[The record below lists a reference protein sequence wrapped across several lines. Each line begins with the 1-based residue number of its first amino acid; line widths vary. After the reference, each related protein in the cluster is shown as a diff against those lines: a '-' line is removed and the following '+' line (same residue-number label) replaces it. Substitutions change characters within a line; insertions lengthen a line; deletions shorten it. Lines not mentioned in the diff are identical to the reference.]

1 MQAILAGRKTQTR
14 RVIKPQPNP
23 IEPNRWFDRQ
33 GPENYWVSWDE
44 RQPAPP
50 SKQVWI
56 KSPYG
61 RPGDRLY
68 VRETWRTWA
77 GHDELRPSELDSYGP
92 CQYKADMAVYN
103 GHRDWGRWRSS
114 IHMPE
119 WASRIWLRMT
129 DVRVG
134 RVQEISVV
142 DVEAEGVMEINPYD
156 YGERDDTPRGRF
168 GCLWDSINAPRGY
181 GWEKNPFV
189 WVISFEKIDA

>member
-1 MQAILAGRKTQTR
+1 MTRGRSILFSGAMVLAILDDRKTQTR
-14 RVIKPQPNP
+14 RVIKLDGWNVGDP
-23 IEPNRWFDRQ
+23 IYQTRRSVE
-33 GPENYWVSWDE
+33 
-44 RQPAPP
+44 
-50 SKQVWI
+50 KMC
-56 KSPYG
+56 PYG
-61 RPGDRLY
+61 QPGDLLY

-77 GHDELRPSELDSYGP
+77 GHDELRPSQLDSYGP

-181 GWEKNPFV
+181 GWDKNPWV
-189 WVISFEKIDA
+189 WMITFERKQAR